1 MANIIMLMAVAF
13 IVAAI
18 ITALVTDNSWKSVG
32 YTYGLLAVGATLFG
46 IALTL

>member
-1 MANIIMLMAVAF
+1 MNTIIMLIALAL

-18 ITALVTDNSWKSVG
+18 ITALITDNSWKSVG